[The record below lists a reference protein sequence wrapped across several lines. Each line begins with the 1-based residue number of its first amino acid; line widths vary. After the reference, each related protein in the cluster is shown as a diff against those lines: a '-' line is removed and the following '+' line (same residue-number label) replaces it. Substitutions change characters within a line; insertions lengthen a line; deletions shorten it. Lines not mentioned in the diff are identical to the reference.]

1 MKKVI
6 LLATA
11 ILFASLI
18 TMAQKKPTIMIL
30 PSDHWC
36 EMRYFMTTYDN
47 QGTKVKTPNYQQAF
61 IEDTEIGPVISK
73 IGQVLT
79 GLGYSLKD
87 AEQEIKSINTKA
99 AEDNVTMS
107 KTSGASLVESPL
119 DMLKRRIKCDILIQ
133 IAWDLTR
140 TSGGRSTTFTLE
152 AFDSY
157 TNKRI
162 ATSTGN
168 IEGQGSIA
176 DMLFTAVQKNV
187 KPFDKQMD
195 SWYAD
200 QKKNGREINLTI
212 RCWDNWEEDLES
224 EYEGEELT
232 DCIQNWLKQNCVG
245 GVFNLSDGTES
256 FAQFEQVRI
265 PLTDEKGNA
274 LDARDFATRL
284 RKFLAKPPYNITAK
298 VMQRG
303 LGEAILVLGEK

>member
-1 MKKVI
+1 M
-6 LLATA
+6 
-11 ILFASLI
+11 
-18 TMAQKKPTIMIL
+18 
-30 PSDHWC
+30 
-36 EMRYFMTTYDN
+36 
-47 QGTKVKTPNYQQAF
+47 
-61 IEDTEIGPVISK
+61 EDTEIGPDVSK

-79 GLGYSLKD
+79 NMGYSIKD
-87 AEQEIKSINTKA
+87 AEQEIKSINTKT

-107 KTSGASLVESPL
+107 KSSGASLVESPL

-133 IAWDLTR
+133 ISWDISR
-140 TSGGRSTTFTLE
+140 SAGGNATTFTLE

-168 IEGQGSIA
+168 IQGQGSIP
-176 DMLFTAVQKNV
+176 DLLSTAVQKNV

-195 SWYAD
+195 SWFAD

-212 RCWDNWEEDLES
+212 RCWDSWDNDLET
-224 EYEGEELT
+224 EYNGEELT
-232 DCIQNWLKQNCVG
+232 DCIQSWLQKNCVNG
-245 GVFNLSDGTES
+245 AFNLSDGTES

-265 PLTDEKGNA
+265 PLEDEKGKA
-274 LDARDFATRL
+274 MDARAFATLL
-284 RKFLAKPPYNITAK
+284 RKYLAKPPYNITAK